1 MGLYG
6 KLAMSDA
13 QLKLRLAGKYEL
25 QSKLAQLVQDIIK
38 EVTPKNMLFQSCIVC
53 THFGENEICK
63 IFNVRPPAR
72 VLVFGCSK
80 FQESDSPD
88 MDVPF

>member
-1 MGLYG
+1 
-6 KLAMSDA
+6 MSDVE
-13 QLKLRLAGKYEL
+13 LKLRLAGKYEL
-25 QSKLAQLVQDIIK
+25 QSKLAALVQDTIK
-38 EVTPKNMLFQSCIVC
+38 EVTPANMLFQSCIVC

-63 IFNVRPPAR
+63 MFNMRPPAKII
-72 VLVFGCSK
+72 VFGCVK

>member
-1 MGLYG
+1 MSNDV
-6 KLAMSDA
+6 KLT
-13 QLKLRLAGKYEL
+13 LRLAGKYEL
-25 QSKLAQLVQDIIK
+25 QSKLAQLVQDTIK

-53 THFGENEICK
+53 THFEADTERCK
-63 IFNVRPPAR
+63 MFNVRPPAKII
-72 VLVFGCSK
+72 VFGCVK

>member
-1 MGLYG
+1 MSNDV
-6 KLAMSDA
+6 KLT
-13 QLKLRLAGKYEL
+13 LRLAGKYEL
-25 QSKLAQLVQDIIK
+25 QSKLAQLVQDTIK

-53 THFGENEICK
+53 EHFETEPERCK
-63 IFNVRPPAR
+63 MFNVRPPAR
-72 VLVFGCSK
+72 ILVFGCSK

>member
-1 MGLYG
+1 MSNDV
-6 KLAMSDA
+6 KLT
-13 QLKLRLAGKYEL
+13 LRLAGKYEL
-25 QSKLAQLVQDIIK
+25 QSKLAQLVQDTIK

-63 IFNVRPPAR
+63 MFNVRPPAKII
-72 VLVFGCSK
+72 VFGCSK